1 MNAINSWSKKLGQM
15 VLTFVRNHKRILIE
29 VFSVVAFFVFI
40 TLSINKC
47 TYYKNVNDKNIIA
60 LTDSVKYYKGKYGN
74 EVAKKTMVETDCKNL
89 QNINDSLYRMIQ
101 SMQVKKPD
109 IVIGGSTSI
118 DNGKHDTVWVP
129 TVTEITSKNI
139 YRKFDFSN
147 QYRELVGNVNYTN
160 DTLGLHIEK
169 DRIQFKYALAIKDN
183 AVYMT
188 SDNPYVKFNSI
199 TGLTIPKQKKEK
211 KFGIGPSVFG
221 GYSNKGF
228 VYGVGIGLQYNLISF
243 WKFLKIVLYLNRIKI
258 EWIIMDKLTDMDK
271 FLMLYF
277 IFWWIVDIRFYP
289 YFVKS
294 LPSTDEFNLTNIFRK
309 QYEKYLDV

>member
-1 MNAINSWSKKLGQM
+1 MNAINLWSKKLGQM

-74 EVAKKTMVETDCKNL
+74 EVAKKTMIETDCKNL
-89 QNINDSLYRMIQ
+89 QIINDSLYRMIQ

-109 IVIGGSTSI
+109 IVIGGSSSI

-147 QYRELVGNVNYTN
+147 QYRELTGNVSYTN
-160 DTLGLHIEK
+160 DTLGLYIEK
-169 DRIQFKYALAIKDN
+169 DIMQFKYALAVKDN
-183 AVYMT
+183 VVYMT

-228 VYGVGIGLQYNLISF
+228 VYGIGIGLQYN
-243 WKFLKIVLYLNRIKI
+243 
-258 EWIIMDKLTDMDK
+258 
-271 FLMLYF
+271 F
-277 IFWWIVDIRFYP
+277 INF
-289 YFVKS
+289 
-294 LPSTDEFNLTNIFRK
+294 
-309 QYEKYLDV
+309 

>member
-1 MNAINSWSKKLGQM
+1 MNAISSWSKKLGQM

-60 LTDSVKYYKGKYGN
+60 LTDSVNYYKGKYGN
-74 EVAKKTMVETDCKNL
+74 EVAKKTMIETDCKNL
-89 QNINDSLYRMIQ
+89 QIINDSLYRMIQ
-101 SMQVKKPD
+101 NMQVKKPD
-109 IVIGGSTSI
+109 MVIGGSTSI

-147 QYRELVGNVNYTN
+147 QYRELTGNVSYTN

-169 DRIQFKYALAIKDN
+169 DIMQFKYALAVKDN
-183 AVYMT
+183 VVYMT

-199 TGLTIPKQKKEK
+199 TGLKIPKQKKEK

-228 VYGVGIGLQYNLISF
+228 VYGIGIGLQYNLISF
-243 WKFLKIVLYLNRIKI
+243 
-258 EWIIMDKLTDMDK
+258 
-271 FLMLYF
+271 
-277 IFWWIVDIRFYP
+277 
-289 YFVKS
+289 
-294 LPSTDEFNLTNIFRK
+294 
-309 QYEKYLDV
+309 

>member
-1 MNAINSWSKKLGQM
+1 MNAISLWSKKLGQM

-47 TYYKNVNDKNIIA
+47 TYYKNINDKNIIA

-74 EVAKKTMVETDCKNL
+74 EVAKKTMIETDYNNL

-109 IVIGGSTSI
+109 MVIGGSSSI

-147 QYRELVGNVNYTN
+147 QYRELTGNVSYTN
-160 DTLGLHIEK
+160 DTLGLYIEK
-169 DRIQFKYALAIKDN
+169 DIMQFKYALAVKDN
-183 AVYMT
+183 VVYMT

-228 VYGVGIGLQYNLISF
+228 VYGIGIGLQYNLISF
-243 WKFLKIVLYLNRIKI
+243 
-258 EWIIMDKLTDMDK
+258 
-271 FLMLYF
+271 
-277 IFWWIVDIRFYP
+277 
-289 YFVKS
+289 
-294 LPSTDEFNLTNIFRK
+294 
-309 QYEKYLDV
+309 

>member
-1 MNAINSWSKKLGQM
+1 MNAISSWSKKLGQM

-47 TYYKNVNDKNIIA
+47 TYYKNINAKNIIA

-74 EVAKKTMVETDCKNL
+74 EVAKKTMIETDCKNL
-89 QNINDSLYRMIQ
+89 QIINDSLYRMIQ

-147 QYRELVGNVNYTN
+147 QYRDLTGNVSYTN
-160 DTLGLHIEK
+160 DTLGLYIEK
-169 DRIQFKYALAIKDN
+169 DIMQFKYALAVKDN
-183 AVYMT
+183 VVYMT

-228 VYGVGIGLQYNLISF
+228 VYGIGIGLQYNLISF
-243 WKFLKIVLYLNRIKI
+243 
-258 EWIIMDKLTDMDK
+258 
-271 FLMLYF
+271 
-277 IFWWIVDIRFYP
+277 
-289 YFVKS
+289 
-294 LPSTDEFNLTNIFRK
+294 
-309 QYEKYLDV
+309 

>member
-1 MNAINSWSKKLGQM
+1 MNAISSWSKKLGQM

-40 TLSINKC
+40 TWSINKC

-60 LTDSVKYYKGKYGN
+60 LTDSVNYYKGKYGN
-74 EVAKKTMVETDCKNL
+74 EVAKKTMIETDCKNL
-89 QNINDSLYRMIQ
+89 QIINDSLYRMIQ

-118 DNGKHDTVWVP
+118 DNGKNDTVYIP

-147 QYRELVGNVNYTN
+147 QYRELTGNVSYTN
-160 DTLGLHIEK
+160 DTLGLYIEK
-169 DRIQFKYALAIKDN
+169 DIMQFKYALAVKDN
-183 AVYMT
+183 VVYMT

-228 VYGVGIGLQYNLISF
+228 VYGIGIGLQYN
-243 WKFLKIVLYLNRIKI
+243 
-258 EWIIMDKLTDMDK
+258 
-271 FLMLYF
+271 F
-277 IFWWIVDIRFYP
+277 INF
-289 YFVKS
+289 
-294 LPSTDEFNLTNIFRK
+294 
-309 QYEKYLDV
+309 

>member
-1 MNAINSWSKKLGQM
+1 MNAISLWSKKLGQM

-60 LTDSVKYYKGKYGN
+60 LTDSVNYYKGKYGN
-74 EVAKKTMVETDCKNL
+74 EVAKKTMIEADYNNL

-109 IVIGGSTSI
+109 MVIGGSSSI

-147 QYRELVGNVNYTN
+147 QYRELTGNVSYTN

-169 DRIQFKYALAIKDN
+169 DIMQFKYALAVKDN
-183 AVYMT
+183 VVYMT

-228 VYGVGIGLQYNLISF
+228 VYGIGIGLQYNLINF
-243 WKFLKIVLYLNRIKI
+243 
-258 EWIIMDKLTDMDK
+258 
-271 FLMLYF
+271 
-277 IFWWIVDIRFYP
+277 
-289 YFVKS
+289 
-294 LPSTDEFNLTNIFRK
+294 
-309 QYEKYLDV
+309 

>member
-1 MNAINSWSKKLGQM
+1 MNAISSWSKKLGQM

-47 TYYKNVNDKNIIA
+47 SYYKNVNDKNIIA
-60 LTDSVKYYKGKYGN
+60 LTDSVNYYKGKYGN
-74 EVAKKTMVETDCKNL
+74 EVAKKTMIETDCKNL
-89 QNINDSLYRMIQ
+89 QIINDSLYRMVQ

-118 DNGKHDTVWVP
+118 DNGKHDTVYIP

-147 QYRELVGNVNYTN
+147 QYRELTGNVSYTN
-160 DTLGLHIEK
+160 DTLGLYIEK
-169 DRIQFKYALAIKDN
+169 DRMQFKYALAVKDN
-183 AVYMT
+183 VVYMT

-228 VYGVGIGLQYNLISF
+228 VYGIGIGLQYN
-243 WKFLKIVLYLNRIKI
+243 
-258 EWIIMDKLTDMDK
+258 
-271 FLMLYF
+271 F
-277 IFWWIVDIRFYP
+277 INF
-289 YFVKS
+289 
-294 LPSTDEFNLTNIFRK
+294 
-309 QYEKYLDV
+309 

>member
-1 MNAINSWSKKLGQM
+1 MNAINLWSKKLGQM

-29 VFSVVAFFVFI
+29 VFSVVAFFIFI
-40 TLSINKC
+40 TWSINKC

-60 LTDSVKYYKGKYGN
+60 LTDSVNYYKGKYGN
-74 EVAKKTMVETDCKNL
+74 EVAKKTMIETDCKNL
-89 QNINDSLYRMIQ
+89 QIINDSLYRMIQ

-147 QYRELVGNVNYTN
+147 QYRELTGNVSYTN
-160 DTLGLHIEK
+160 DTLGLYIEK
-169 DRIQFKYALAIKDN
+169 DIMQFKYALAVKDN
-183 AVYMT
+183 VVYMT

-199 TGLTIPKQKKEK
+199 TGLKIPKQKKEK

-228 VYGVGIGLQYNLISF
+228 VYGIGIGLQYNLISF
-243 WKFLKIVLYLNRIKI
+243 
-258 EWIIMDKLTDMDK
+258 
-271 FLMLYF
+271 
-277 IFWWIVDIRFYP
+277 
-289 YFVKS
+289 
-294 LPSTDEFNLTNIFRK
+294 
-309 QYEKYLDV
+309 

>member
-1 MNAINSWSKKLGQM
+1 MNAISSWSKKLGQM

-47 TYYKNVNDKNIIA
+47 SYYKNVNDKNIIA
-60 LTDSVKYYKGKYGN
+60 LTDSVNYYKGKYGN
-74 EVAKKTMVETDCKNL
+74 EVAKKTMIETDCKNL
-89 QNINDSLYRMIQ
+89 QIINDSLYRMIQ

-118 DNGKHDTVWVP
+118 DNGKRDTVYIP

-147 QYRELVGNVNYTN
+147 QYRELTGNVSYTN
-160 DTLGLHIEK
+160 DTLGLYIEK
-169 DRIQFKYALAIKDN
+169 DIMQFKYALAVKDN
-183 AVYMT
+183 VVYMT

-211 KFGIGPSVFG
+211 KFGIGPSLFG

-228 VYGVGIGLQYNLISF
+228 VYGIGIGLQYNLINF
-243 WKFLKIVLYLNRIKI
+243 
-258 EWIIMDKLTDMDK
+258 
-271 FLMLYF
+271 
-277 IFWWIVDIRFYP
+277 
-289 YFVKS
+289 
-294 LPSTDEFNLTNIFRK
+294 
-309 QYEKYLDV
+309 

>member
-1 MNAINSWSKKLGQM
+1 MNAISSWSKKLGQM

-40 TLSINKC
+40 TWSINKC
-47 TYYKNVNDKNIIA
+47 TYYKNINDKNIIA
-60 LTDSVKYYKGKYGN
+60 LTDSVNYYKGKYGN
-74 EVAKKTMVETDCKNL
+74 EVAKKTMIETDCKNL
-89 QNINDSLYRMIQ
+89 QIINDSLYRMIQ

-109 IVIGGSTSI
+109 MVIGGSSSI

-147 QYRELVGNVNYTN
+147 QYRELTGNVSYTN

-169 DRIQFKYALAIKDN
+169 DIMQFKYALAVKDN
-183 AVYMT
+183 VVYMT

-228 VYGVGIGLQYNLISF
+228 VYGIGIGLQYN
-243 WKFLKIVLYLNRIKI
+243 
-258 EWIIMDKLTDMDK
+258 
-271 FLMLYF
+271 F
-277 IFWWIVDIRFYP
+277 INF
-289 YFVKS
+289 
-294 LPSTDEFNLTNIFRK
+294 
-309 QYEKYLDV
+309 

>member
-1 MNAINSWSKKLGQM
+1 MNAISLWSKKLGQM

-47 TYYKNVNDKNIIA
+47 TYYKNINAKNIIA

-74 EVAKKTMVETDCKNL
+74 EVAKKTMIETDCKNL
-89 QNINDSLYRMIQ
+89 QIINDSLYRMIQ

-118 DNGKHDTVWVP
+118 DNGKHDTVWVL
-129 TVTEITSKNI
+129 TVTEINSKNI

-147 QYRELVGNVNYTN
+147 QYRDLTGNVSYTN
-160 DTLGLHIEK
+160 DTLGLYIEK
-169 DRIQFKYALAIKDN
+169 DIMQFKYALAVKDN
-183 AVYMT
+183 VVYMT

-228 VYGVGIGLQYNLISF
+228 VYGIGIGLQYNLISF
-243 WKFLKIVLYLNRIKI
+243 
-258 EWIIMDKLTDMDK
+258 
-271 FLMLYF
+271 
-277 IFWWIVDIRFYP
+277 
-289 YFVKS
+289 
-294 LPSTDEFNLTNIFRK
+294 
-309 QYEKYLDV
+309 

>member
-1 MNAINSWSKKLGQM
+1 MNAISLWSKKLGQM

-74 EVAKKTMVETDCKNL
+74 EVAKKTMIETDCKNL
-89 QNINDSLYRMIQ
+89 QIINDSLYRMIQ

-109 IVIGGSTSI
+109 MVIGGSSSI
-118 DNGKHDTVWVP
+118 DNGKHDTLWVP

-147 QYRELVGNVNYTN
+147 QYRELTGNVSYTN

-169 DRIQFKYALAIKDN
+169 DIMQFKYALAVKDN
-183 AVYMT
+183 VVYMT

-221 GYSNKGF
+221 GYSNRGF
-228 VYGVGIGLQYNLISF
+228 VYGIGIGLQYNLINF
-243 WKFLKIVLYLNRIKI
+243 
-258 EWIIMDKLTDMDK
+258 
-271 FLMLYF
+271 
-277 IFWWIVDIRFYP
+277 
-289 YFVKS
+289 
-294 LPSTDEFNLTNIFRK
+294 
-309 QYEKYLDV
+309 

>member
-1 MNAINSWSKKLGQM
+1 MNAISSWSKKLGQM

-40 TLSINKC
+40 TWSINKC

-60 LTDSVKYYKGKYGN
+60 LTDSVNYYKGKYGN
-74 EVAKKTMVETDCKNL
+74 EVAKKTMIETDCKNL
-89 QNINDSLYRMIQ
+89 QIINDSLYKMIQ

-147 QYRELVGNVNYTN
+147 QYRELTGNVSYTN
-160 DTLGLHIEK
+160 DTLGLYIEK
-169 DRIQFKYALAIKDN
+169 DIMQFKYALAVKDN
-183 AVYMT
+183 VVYMT

-199 TGLTIPKQKKEK
+199 TGLKIPKQKKEK

-228 VYGVGIGLQYNLISF
+228 VYGIGIGLQYN
-243 WKFLKIVLYLNRIKI
+243 
-258 EWIIMDKLTDMDK
+258 
-271 FLMLYF
+271 F
-277 IFWWIVDIRFYP
+277 INF
-289 YFVKS
+289 
-294 LPSTDEFNLTNIFRK
+294 
-309 QYEKYLDV
+309 

>member
-1 MNAINSWSKKLGQM
+1 MNAISLWSKKLGQM

-74 EVAKKTMVETDCKNL
+74 EVAKKTMIEIDCKNL

-109 IVIGGSTSI
+109 MVIGGSTSI
-118 DNGKHDTVWVP
+118 DNGNHDTVWVP
-129 TVTEITSKNI
+129 TVTEITFKNI

-147 QYRELVGNVNYTN
+147 QYRELTGNVSYTN
-160 DTLGLHIEK
+160 DTLGLYIEK
-169 DRIQFKYALAIKDN
+169 DIMQFNYALAVKDN
-183 AVYMT
+183 VVYMT

-221 GYSNKGF
+221 GYSNRGF
-228 VYGVGIGLQYNLISF
+228 VYGIGIGLQYNLISF
-243 WKFLKIVLYLNRIKI
+243 
-258 EWIIMDKLTDMDK
+258 
-271 FLMLYF
+271 
-277 IFWWIVDIRFYP
+277 
-289 YFVKS
+289 
-294 LPSTDEFNLTNIFRK
+294 
-309 QYEKYLDV
+309 

>member
-1 MNAINSWSKKLGQM
+1 MNAINSWNKLMWQ
-15 VLTFVRNHKRILIE
+15 TATSFVRNHKRILIE

-47 TYYKNVNDKNIIA
+47 TYYKNANDNNIIA

-74 EVAKKTMVETDCKNL
+74 EVAKKTMVEADYKNL

-118 DNGKHDTVWVP
+118 DNGKHDTVWVLSAS
-129 TVTEITSKNI
+129 TADVSATGVTEITSKNI

-147 QYRELVGNVNYTN
+147 QYREFTGNVNYTN

-169 DRIQFKYALAIKDN
+169 DRIRFKYALAVKDN
-183 AVYMT
+183 VVYMT

-211 KFGIGPSVFG
+211 KFGIGPSVFS

-228 VYGVGIGLQYNLISF
+228 VYGVGIGLQYN
-243 WKFLKIVLYLNRIKI
+243 
-258 EWIIMDKLTDMDK
+258 
-271 FLMLYF
+271 F
-277 IFWWIVDIRFYP
+277 INF
-289 YFVKS
+289 
-294 LPSTDEFNLTNIFRK
+294 
-309 QYEKYLDV
+309 

>member
-1 MNAINSWSKKLGQM
+1 MNAISSWSKKLGQM

-40 TLSINKC
+40 TWSINKC
-47 TYYKNVNDKNIIA
+47 TYYKTVNDKNIIA
-60 LTDSVKYYKGKYGN
+60 LTDSVNYYKGKYGN
-74 EVAKKTMVETDCKNL
+74 EVAKKTMIETDCKNL
-89 QNINDSLYRMIQ
+89 QIINDSLYRMIQ

-118 DNGKHDTVWVP
+118 DNGKHDTVYIP

-147 QYRELVGNVNYTN
+147 QYRELTGNVSYTN
-160 DTLGLHIEK
+160 DTLGLYIEK
-169 DRIQFKYALAIKDN
+169 DIMQFKYALAIKDN
-183 AVYMT
+183 VVYMT

-228 VYGVGIGLQYNLISF
+228 VYGIGIGLQYNLMNF
-243 WKFLKIVLYLNRIKI
+243 
-258 EWIIMDKLTDMDK
+258 
-271 FLMLYF
+271 
-277 IFWWIVDIRFYP
+277 
-289 YFVKS
+289 
-294 LPSTDEFNLTNIFRK
+294 
-309 QYEKYLDV
+309 

>member
-1 MNAINSWSKKLGQM
+1 MNAINLWSKKLGQM
-15 VLTFVRNHKRILIE
+15 VLTFVRNHKRIFIE

-60 LTDSVKYYKGKYGN
+60 LTDSVNYYKGKYGN
-74 EVAKKTMVETDCKNL
+74 EVAKKTMIETDCKNL
-89 QNINDSLYRMIQ
+89 QIINDSLYRMIQ

-109 IVIGGSTSI
+109 IVIGGSSSI

-147 QYRELVGNVNYTN
+147 QYRELTGNVSYTN

-169 DRIQFKYALAIKDN
+169 DIMQFKYALAVKDN
-183 AVYMT
+183 VVYMT

-228 VYGVGIGLQYNLISF
+228 VYGIGIGLQYNLISF
-243 WKFLKIVLYLNRIKI
+243 
-258 EWIIMDKLTDMDK
+258 
-271 FLMLYF
+271 
-277 IFWWIVDIRFYP
+277 
-289 YFVKS
+289 
-294 LPSTDEFNLTNIFRK
+294 
-309 QYEKYLDV
+309 

>member
-1 MNAINSWSKKLGQM
+1 MNAISLWSKKLGQM
-15 VLTFVRNHKRILIE
+15 VLTFIRNHKRILIE

-60 LTDSVKYYKGKYGN
+60 LTDSVNYYKGKYGN
-74 EVAKKTMVETDCKNL
+74 EVAKKTMIETDCKNL
-89 QNINDSLYRMIQ
+89 QIINDSLYRMIQ

-118 DNGKHDTVWVP
+118 DNGKHDTVWVL

-139 YRKFDFSN
+139 YKKFDFSN
-147 QYRELVGNVNYTN
+147 QYRELTGNVSYTN
-160 DTLGLHIEK
+160 DTLGLYIEK
-169 DRIQFKYALAIKDN
+169 DIMQFKYALAVKDN
-183 AVYMT
+183 VVYMT

-228 VYGVGIGLQYNLISF
+228 VYGFG
-243 WKFLKIVLYLNRIKI
+243 IVLHYN
-258 EWIIMDKLTDMDK
+258 
-271 FLMLYF
+271 F
-277 IFWWIVDIRFYP
+277 INF
-289 YFVKS
+289 
-294 LPSTDEFNLTNIFRK
+294 
-309 QYEKYLDV
+309 

>member
-1 MNAINSWSKKLGQM
+1 MNAISSWSKKLGQM

-40 TLSINKC
+40 TWSINKC
-47 TYYKNVNDKNIIA
+47 TYYKTVNDKNIIA
-60 LTDSVKYYKGKYGN
+60 LTDSVNYYKGKYGN
-74 EVAKKTMVETDCKNL
+74 EVAKKTMIETDCKNL
-89 QNINDSLYRMIQ
+89 QIINDSLYKMIQ

-118 DNGKHDTVWVP
+118 DNGKHDTVYIP

-147 QYRELVGNVNYTN
+147 QYRELTGNVSYTN
-160 DTLGLHIEK
+160 DTLGLYIEK
-169 DRIQFKYALAIKDN
+169 DRIQFKYALAVKDN
-183 AVYMT
+183 VVYMT

-228 VYGVGIGLQYNLISF
+228 VYGIGIGLQYN
-243 WKFLKIVLYLNRIKI
+243 
-258 EWIIMDKLTDMDK
+258 
-271 FLMLYF
+271 F
-277 IFWWIVDIRFYP
+277 INF
-289 YFVKS
+289 
-294 LPSTDEFNLTNIFRK
+294 
-309 QYEKYLDV
+309 

>member
-1 MNAINSWSKKLGQM
+1 MNAISLWSKKLGQM

-74 EVAKKTMVETDCKNL
+74 EVAKKTMIETDCKNL
-89 QNINDSLYRMIQ
+89 QIINDSLYRMIQ

-118 DNGKHDTVWVP
+118 DNGKHDTVYIP

-147 QYRELVGNVNYTN
+147 QYRELTGNVSYTN
-160 DTLGLHIEK
+160 DTLGLYIEK
-169 DRIQFKYALAIKDN
+169 DIIQFKYALAVKDN
-183 AVYMT
+183 VVYMT

-228 VYGVGIGLQYNLISF
+228 VYGIGIGLQYN
-243 WKFLKIVLYLNRIKI
+243 
-258 EWIIMDKLTDMDK
+258 
-271 FLMLYF
+271 F
-277 IFWWIVDIRFYP
+277 INF
-289 YFVKS
+289 
-294 LPSTDEFNLTNIFRK
+294 
-309 QYEKYLDV
+309 

>member
-1 MNAINSWSKKLGQM
+1 MNAISSWSKKLGQM

-40 TLSINKC
+40 TWSINKC

-60 LTDSVKYYKGKYGN
+60 LTDSVNYYKGKYGN
-74 EVAKKTMVETDCKNL
+74 EVAKKTMIETDCKNL
-89 QNINDSLYRMIQ
+89 QIINDSLYRMIQ

-139 YRKFDFSN
+139 YRKFYFSN
-147 QYRELVGNVNYTN
+147 QYRELTGNVSYTN

-169 DRIQFKYALAIKDN
+169 DIMQFKYALAVKDN
-183 AVYMT
+183 VVYMT

-199 TGLTIPKQKKEK
+199 TGLKIPKQKKEK

-228 VYGVGIGLQYNLISF
+228 VYGIGIGLQYNLISF
-243 WKFLKIVLYLNRIKI
+243 
-258 EWIIMDKLTDMDK
+258 
-271 FLMLYF
+271 
-277 IFWWIVDIRFYP
+277 
-289 YFVKS
+289 
-294 LPSTDEFNLTNIFRK
+294 
-309 QYEKYLDV
+309 

>member
-1 MNAINSWSKKLGQM
+1 MNAINSWNKLMWQ
-15 VLTFVRNHKRILIE
+15 TATSFVRNHKRILIE

-40 TLSINKC
+40 SLSINKC
-47 TYYKNVNDKNIIA
+47 TYYKNANDNNIIA

-74 EVAKKTMVETDCKNL
+74 EVAKKTMIETDCKNL

-109 IVIGGSTSI
+109 MVIGGSTSI
-118 DNGKHDTVWVP
+118 DNGKHDTVWVLSAS
-129 TVTEITSKNI
+129 TADVSATGVTEITSKNI

-147 QYRELVGNVNYTN
+147 QYRELTGNVNYTN

-169 DRIQFKYALAIKDN
+169 DRIQFKYALAVKDN

-228 VYGVGIGLQYNLISF
+228 VYGVGIGLQYN
-243 WKFLKIVLYLNRIKI
+243 
-258 EWIIMDKLTDMDK
+258 
-271 FLMLYF
+271 F
-277 IFWWIVDIRFYP
+277 INF
-289 YFVKS
+289 
-294 LPSTDEFNLTNIFRK
+294 
-309 QYEKYLDV
+309 

>member
-1 MNAINSWSKKLGQM
+1 MNAISLWSKKLGQM
-15 VLTFVRNHKRILIE
+15 VLTFVRNHKRIFIE

-47 TYYKNVNDKNIIA
+47 TYYKNINDKNIIA
-60 LTDSVKYYKGKYGN
+60 LNDSVKYYKGKYGN
-74 EVAKKTMVETDCKNL
+74 EVAKKTMIETDCKNL
-89 QNINDSLYRMIQ
+89 QIINDSLYRMIQ

-109 IVIGGSTSI
+109 IVIGGSASI
-118 DNGKHDTVWVP
+118 DNGKHDTVYIP

-147 QYRELVGNVNYTN
+147 QYRELTGNVSYTN
-160 DTLGLHIEK
+160 DTLGLYIEK
-169 DRIQFKYALAIKDN
+169 DIMQFKYALAIKDN

-228 VYGVGIGLQYNLISF
+228 VYGIGIGLQYN
-243 WKFLKIVLYLNRIKI
+243 
-258 EWIIMDKLTDMDK
+258 
-271 FLMLYF
+271 F
-277 IFWWIVDIRFYP
+277 INF
-289 YFVKS
+289 
-294 LPSTDEFNLTNIFRK
+294 
-309 QYEKYLDV
+309 

>member
-1 MNAINSWSKKLGQM
+1 MNAISLWSKKLGQM

-74 EVAKKTMVETDCKNL
+74 EVAKKTMIETDCKNL
-89 QNINDSLYRMIQ
+89 QIINDSLYRMIQ

-109 IVIGGSTSI
+109 MVIGGSTSI
-118 DNGKHDTVWVP
+118 DNGKHDTVWIP

-147 QYRELVGNVNYTN
+147 QYRELTGNVSYTN

-169 DRIQFKYALAIKDN
+169 DITQFKYALAVKDN
-183 AVYMT
+183 VVYMT

-199 TGLTIPKQKKEK
+199 TGLKIPKQKKEK

-228 VYGVGIGLQYNLISF
+228 VYGIGIGLQYNLISF
-243 WKFLKIVLYLNRIKI
+243 
-258 EWIIMDKLTDMDK
+258 
-271 FLMLYF
+271 
-277 IFWWIVDIRFYP
+277 
-289 YFVKS
+289 
-294 LPSTDEFNLTNIFRK
+294 
-309 QYEKYLDV
+309 

>member
-1 MNAINSWSKKLGQM
+1 MNAINLWSKKLGQM

-29 VFSVVAFFVFI
+29 VFSVVAFFIFI

-47 TYYKNVNDKNIIA
+47 TYYKNINDKNIIA

-74 EVAKKTMVETDCKNL
+74 EVAKKTMIETDCKNL
-89 QNINDSLYRMIQ
+89 QIINDSLYRMIQ

-147 QYRELVGNVNYTN
+147 QYRELTGNVSYTN
-160 DTLGLHIEK
+160 DTLGLYIEK
-169 DRIQFKYALAIKDN
+169 DIMQFKYALAVKDN
-183 AVYMT
+183 VVYMT

-199 TGLTIPKQKKEK
+199 TGLKIPKQKKEK

-228 VYGVGIGLQYNLISF
+228 VYGIGIGLQYNFISF
-243 WKFLKIVLYLNRIKI
+243 
-258 EWIIMDKLTDMDK
+258 
-271 FLMLYF
+271 
-277 IFWWIVDIRFYP
+277 
-289 YFVKS
+289 
-294 LPSTDEFNLTNIFRK
+294 
-309 QYEKYLDV
+309 

>member
-1 MNAINSWSKKLGQM
+1 MNAISSWSKKLGQM

-60 LTDSVKYYKGKYGN
+60 LTDSVNYYKGKYGN
-74 EVAKKTMVETDCKNL
+74 EVAKKTMIETDCKNL
-89 QNINDSLYRMIQ
+89 QIINDSLYRMIQ
-101 SMQVKKPD
+101 NMQVKKPD

-147 QYRELVGNVNYTN
+147 QYRELTGNVSYTN
-160 DTLGLHIEK
+160 DTLGLYIEK
-169 DRIQFKYALAIKDN
+169 DRMQFKYALAVKDN
-183 AVYMT
+183 VVYMT

-211 KFGIGPSVFG
+211 KFGIGPSLFG

-228 VYGVGIGLQYNLISF
+228 VYGIGIGLQYN
-243 WKFLKIVLYLNRIKI
+243 
-258 EWIIMDKLTDMDK
+258 
-271 FLMLYF
+271 F
-277 IFWWIVDIRFYP
+277 INF
-289 YFVKS
+289 
-294 LPSTDEFNLTNIFRK
+294 
-309 QYEKYLDV
+309 

>member
-15 VLTFVRNHKRILIE
+15 VLTFVRDHKRILIE

-40 TLSINKC
+40 ILSINKC
-47 TYYKNVNDKNIIA
+47 TYYKNANDNNIIA

-74 EVAKKTMVETDCKNL
+74 EVAKKTMVEADYKNL

-118 DNGKHDTVWVP
+118 DNGKHDTIYIP

-147 QYRELVGNVNYTN
+147 QYRELTGNVNYTN

-169 DRIQFKYALAIKDN
+169 DRIQFKYALAVKDN
-183 AVYMT
+183 VVYMT

-211 KFGIGPSVFG
+211 KFGIGPSIFS

-243 WKFLKIVLYLNRIKI
+243 
-258 EWIIMDKLTDMDK
+258 
-271 FLMLYF
+271 
-277 IFWWIVDIRFYP
+277 
-289 YFVKS
+289 
-294 LPSTDEFNLTNIFRK
+294 
-309 QYEKYLDV
+309 

>member
-1 MNAINSWSKKLGQM
+1 MNAISLWSKKLGQM

-74 EVAKKTMVETDCKNL
+74 EVAKKTMIETDCKNL
-89 QNINDSLYRMIQ
+89 QIINDSLYRMIQ

-147 QYRELVGNVNYTN
+147 QYRELTGNVSYTN

-169 DRIQFKYALAIKDN
+169 DIMQFKYALAVKDN
-183 AVYMT
+183 VVYMT

-199 TGLTIPKQKKEK
+199 TGLKIPKQKKEK

-228 VYGVGIGLQYNLISF
+228 VYGIGIGLQYNLISF
-243 WKFLKIVLYLNRIKI
+243 
-258 EWIIMDKLTDMDK
+258 
-271 FLMLYF
+271 
-277 IFWWIVDIRFYP
+277 
-289 YFVKS
+289 
-294 LPSTDEFNLTNIFRK
+294 
-309 QYEKYLDV
+309 

>member
-1 MNAINSWSKKLGQM
+1 MNAISSWNKKLGQM

-74 EVAKKTMVETDCKNL
+74 EVAKKTMIETDCKNL

-118 DNGKHDTVWVP
+118 DNGKHDTVYIP

-147 QYRELVGNVNYTN
+147 QYRELTGNVNYTN

-169 DRIQFKYALAIKDN
+169 DRIQFKYALAVKDN

-228 VYGVGIGLQYNLISF
+228 VYGIGIGLQYN
-243 WKFLKIVLYLNRIKI
+243 
-258 EWIIMDKLTDMDK
+258 
-271 FLMLYF
+271 F
-277 IFWWIVDIRFYP
+277 INF
-289 YFVKS
+289 
-294 LPSTDEFNLTNIFRK
+294 
-309 QYEKYLDV
+309 

>member
-1 MNAINSWSKKLGQM
+1 MNAISLWSKKLGQM

-74 EVAKKTMVETDCKNL
+74 EVAKKTMIETDCKNL
-89 QNINDSLYRMIQ
+89 QIINDSLYRMIQ

-109 IVIGGSTSI
+109 MVIGGSTSI
-118 DNGKHDTVWVP
+118 DNGKHDTVYIP

-147 QYRELVGNVNYTN
+147 QYRELTGNVSYTN
-160 DTLGLHIEK
+160 DTLRLYIEK
-169 DRIQFKYALAIKDN
+169 DRIQFKYALAVKDN

-228 VYGVGIGLQYNLISF
+228 VYGIGIGLQYNLISF
-243 WKFLKIVLYLNRIKI
+243 
-258 EWIIMDKLTDMDK
+258 
-271 FLMLYF
+271 
-277 IFWWIVDIRFYP
+277 
-289 YFVKS
+289 
-294 LPSTDEFNLTNIFRK
+294 
-309 QYEKYLDV
+309 

>member
-1 MNAINSWSKKLGQM
+1 MNAISLWSKKLGQM

-74 EVAKKTMVETDCKNL
+74 EVAKKTMIETDCKNL
-89 QNINDSLYRMIQ
+89 QIINDSLYRMIQ

-109 IVIGGSTSI
+109 MVIGGSSSI

-147 QYRELVGNVNYTN
+147 QYRELTGNVSYTN

-169 DRIQFKYALAIKDN
+169 DIMQFKYALAVKDN
-183 AVYMT
+183 VVYMT

-221 GYSNKGF
+221 GYSNRGF
-228 VYGVGIGLQYNLISF
+228 VYGIGIGLQYNLISF
-243 WKFLKIVLYLNRIKI
+243 
-258 EWIIMDKLTDMDK
+258 
-271 FLMLYF
+271 
-277 IFWWIVDIRFYP
+277 
-289 YFVKS
+289 
-294 LPSTDEFNLTNIFRK
+294 
-309 QYEKYLDV
+309 

>member
-1 MNAINSWSKKLGQM
+1 MNAISSWSKKLGQM

-40 TLSINKC
+40 TWSINKC

-60 LTDSVKYYKGKYGN
+60 LTDSVNYYKGKFGN
-74 EVAKKTMVETDCKNL
+74 EVAKKTMIETDCKNL
-89 QNINDSLYRMIQ
+89 QIINDSLYRMIQ

-118 DNGKHDTVWVP
+118 DNGKHDTVYIP

-147 QYRELVGNVNYTN
+147 QYRELTGNVSYTN
-160 DTLGLHIEK
+160 DTLGLYIEK
-169 DRIQFKYALAIKDN
+169 DRMQFKYALAVKDN
-183 AVYMT
+183 VVYMT

-228 VYGVGIGLQYNLISF
+228 VYGIGIGLQYN
-243 WKFLKIVLYLNRIKI
+243 
-258 EWIIMDKLTDMDK
+258 
-271 FLMLYF
+271 F
-277 IFWWIVDIRFYP
+277 INF
-289 YFVKS
+289 
-294 LPSTDEFNLTNIFRK
+294 
-309 QYEKYLDV
+309 

>member
-1 MNAINSWSKKLGQM
+1 MNAISSWSKKLGQM

-40 TLSINKC
+40 TWSINKC
-47 TYYKNVNDKNIIA
+47 TYYKTINDKNIIA
-60 LTDSVKYYKGKYGN
+60 LTDSVNYYKGKYGN
-74 EVAKKTMVETDCKNL
+74 EVAKKTMIETDCKNL
-89 QNINDSLYRMIQ
+89 QIINDSLYRMIQ

-118 DNGKHDTVWVP
+118 DNGKHDTVWLP

-147 QYRELVGNVNYTN
+147 QYRELTGNVSYTN
-160 DTLGLHIEK
+160 DTLGLYIEK
-169 DRIQFKYALAIKDN
+169 DIMQFKYALAVKDN
-183 AVYMT
+183 VVYMT

-199 TGLTIPKQKKEK
+199 TGLTIPKQKKKK

-228 VYGVGIGLQYNLISF
+228 VYGIGIGLQYN
-243 WKFLKIVLYLNRIKI
+243 
-258 EWIIMDKLTDMDK
+258 
-271 FLMLYF
+271 F
-277 IFWWIVDIRFYP
+277 INF
-289 YFVKS
+289 
-294 LPSTDEFNLTNIFRK
+294 
-309 QYEKYLDV
+309 

>member
-1 MNAINSWSKKLGQM
+1 MNAISLWSKKLGQM

-74 EVAKKTMVETDCKNL
+74 EVAKKTMIETDCKNL
-89 QNINDSLYRMIQ
+89 QIINDSLYRMIQ

-118 DNGKHDTVWVP
+118 DNGKYDTVWIP

-147 QYRELVGNVNYTN
+147 QYRELTGNVNYTN

-169 DRIQFKYALAIKDN
+169 DRIQFKYALAVKDN
-183 AVYMT
+183 VVYMT

-199 TGLTIPKQKKEK
+199 TGIKIPKQKKEK

-228 VYGVGIGLQYNLISF
+228 VYGIGIGLQYNLISF
-243 WKFLKIVLYLNRIKI
+243 
-258 EWIIMDKLTDMDK
+258 
-271 FLMLYF
+271 
-277 IFWWIVDIRFYP
+277 
-289 YFVKS
+289 
-294 LPSTDEFNLTNIFRK
+294 
-309 QYEKYLDV
+309 

>member
-1 MNAINSWSKKLGQM
+1 MNAISLWSKKLGQM

-40 TLSINKC
+40 TWSINKC

-60 LTDSVKYYKGKYGN
+60 LTDSVNYYKGKYGN
-74 EVAKKTMVETDCKNL
+74 EVAKKTMIETDCKNL
-89 QNINDSLYRMIQ
+89 QIINDSLYRMIQ

-118 DNGKHDTVWVP
+118 DNGKNDTVYIP

-147 QYRELVGNVNYTN
+147 QYRELTGNVSYTN
-160 DTLGLHIEK
+160 DTLGLYIEK
-169 DRIQFKYALAIKDN
+169 DRMQFKYALAVKDN
-183 AVYMT
+183 VVYMT

-228 VYGVGIGLQYNLISF
+228 VYGIGIGLQYNLISF
-243 WKFLKIVLYLNRIKI
+243 
-258 EWIIMDKLTDMDK
+258 
-271 FLMLYF
+271 
-277 IFWWIVDIRFYP
+277 
-289 YFVKS
+289 
-294 LPSTDEFNLTNIFRK
+294 
-309 QYEKYLDV
+309 

>member
-1 MNAINSWSKKLGQM
+1 MNAISLWSKKLGQM

-60 LTDSVKYYKGKYGN
+60 LTDSVNYYKGKYGN
-74 EVAKKTMVETDCKNL
+74 EVAKKAMIETDCKNL
-89 QNINDSLYRMIQ
+89 QIINDSLYRMIQ

-109 IVIGGSTSI
+109 MVIGGSTSI
-118 DNGKHDTVWVP
+118 DNGKHDTVYIP

-147 QYRELVGNVNYTN
+147 QYRELTGNVSYTN

-169 DRIQFKYALAIKDN
+169 DIMQFKYALAVKDN
-183 AVYMT
+183 VVYMT

-228 VYGVGIGLQYNLISF
+228 VYGIGIGLQYNLINF
-243 WKFLKIVLYLNRIKI
+243 
-258 EWIIMDKLTDMDK
+258 
-271 FLMLYF
+271 
-277 IFWWIVDIRFYP
+277 
-289 YFVKS
+289 
-294 LPSTDEFNLTNIFRK
+294 
-309 QYEKYLDV
+309 

>member
-1 MNAINSWSKKLGQM
+1 MNAISSWSKKLGQM

-40 TLSINKC
+40 TWSINKC

-60 LTDSVKYYKGKYGN
+60 LTDSVNYYKGKYGN
-74 EVAKKTMVETDCKNL
+74 EVAKKTMIETDCKNL
-89 QNINDSLYRMIQ
+89 QIINDSLYRMIQ

-147 QYRELVGNVNYTN
+147 QYRELIGNVSYTN
-160 DTLGLHIEK
+160 DTLGLYIEK
-169 DRIQFKYALAIKDN
+169 DIMQFKYALAVKDN
-183 AVYMT
+183 VVYMT

-228 VYGVGIGLQYNLISF
+228 VYGIGIGLQYNLISF
-243 WKFLKIVLYLNRIKI
+243 
-258 EWIIMDKLTDMDK
+258 
-271 FLMLYF
+271 
-277 IFWWIVDIRFYP
+277 
-289 YFVKS
+289 
-294 LPSTDEFNLTNIFRK
+294 
-309 QYEKYLDV
+309 

>member
-1 MNAINSWSKKLGQM
+1 MNAISLWSKKLGQM

-60 LTDSVKYYKGKYGN
+60 LTDSVNYYKGKYGN
-74 EVAKKTMVETDCKNL
+74 EVAKKTMIEADYNNL

-109 IVIGGSTSI
+109 IVIGGSSSI

-147 QYRELVGNVNYTN
+147 QYRELTGNVSYTN

-169 DRIQFKYALAIKDN
+169 DIMQFKYALAVKDN
-183 AVYMT
+183 VVYMT

-228 VYGVGIGLQYNLISF
+228 VYGIGIGLQYNLINF
-243 WKFLKIVLYLNRIKI
+243 
-258 EWIIMDKLTDMDK
+258 
-271 FLMLYF
+271 
-277 IFWWIVDIRFYP
+277 
-289 YFVKS
+289 
-294 LPSTDEFNLTNIFRK
+294 
-309 QYEKYLDV
+309 